1 LSENPVLPPERPAG
15 AEVPERIGKYDVV
28 RPLGKGAMGV
38 VYHARDSLLDRD
50 VALKVMLRQFAADPE
65 QKHRFEREARA
76 VAKLMHPNVVLV
88 FDLGYHTDRSPYIA
102 MELLQGQDLLQA
114 LRQGIPLPLDRK
126 VSIILQ
132 VLDGL
137 GHAHQSG
144 IVHRDIKPANIFICQ
159 DGTVKIMDFGVAR
172 FTAASVTATGIV
184 LGTANYMSPEQ
195 VEGVKVDGRS
205 DVFSVGSVLFELVVG
220 RKPFQAE
227 SLMKTL
233 FKIAHDEPVMTLP
246 PGPENEALRPILQKA
261 MAKKVAER
269 YQTAADFA
277 FALREYL
284 MTVGAGVASA
294 PVATPTPEPVA
305 EAHVREPTID
315 LRAAPM
321 VAPEPTGQAQP
332 ADPSALFK
340 LMREIY
346 LGRKSGHLH
355 FTHGKERRSLL
366 IHDGHILHGTSD
378 VLGEHLGDVL
388 VRYGLLDQRE
398 LNQATRVVLKD
409 RKRLGVVLGE
419 QGLMDT
425 ERLSSAVSLH
435 VREILFN
442 VAERGGV
449 SSAFEE
455 TATDDLAGDSAA
467 SKLSTV
473 EMILETARRV
483 QDPSVVGRVLGDLDR
498 VLVASDNPQL
508 RFQNIALTPK
518 EGFVMSRIDGTLTAR
533 EVFTLIPLPPEDTER
548 SLFVLLC
555 TGAVEYRTT
564 GAREAPGSGVRAAR
578 AAAAAAAAAASPA
591 PPTAPPAA
599 PPPARPAAP
608 PAAVSA
614 SPVTTPPPA
623 TPTRASGSADAVQQ
637 HGARVRQL
645 LEARRQLIVNAYEA
659 MATKN
664 HFEFLGV
671 PRTASEL
678 QVKEAYFRLARPLHP
693 DSNRDPGLSDIQDKR
708 EAAFHRLSQA
718 YETLRDPQK
727 RGRYEA
733 DLDARAPKRRPEPTP
748 PPPPDPGPPV
758 RTQADRL
765 AEAAAALESA
775 RQAEKLYKE
784 EKYWDAIQLLER
796 AIPRLERNAKPKAQ
810 VLLARAYMKNPNWG
824 RRAEELL
831 QRVLQDSPDY
841 ADAYVTLGNL
851 YRASQ
856 LKSRAQ
862 AMYRKAVQA
871 QPGHAEALAE
881 LASLDGEGPP
891 DGATR
896 LKKFFSKS

>member
-137 GHAHQSG
+137 GHAHHSG
-144 IVHRDIKPANIFICQ
+144 IVHRDIKPANIFICL

-233 FKIAHDEPVMTLP
+233 FKIAHDEPTMTLP

-261 MAKKVAER
+261 MAKKVGER
-269 YQTAADFA
+269 YQSAADFA

-284 MTVGAGVASA
+284 MTVGAGAASA
-294 PVATPTPEPVA
+294 PVATPPPEPVA
-305 EAHVREPTID
+305 DVHVREPTID

-321 VAPEPTGQAQP
+321 VAPEPAPAAP

-355 FTHGKERRSLL
+355 FSHGKERRSLL
-366 IHDGHILHGTSD
+366 IHDGRILHGTSD

-388 VRYGLLDQRE
+388 VRYGLLEQTE
-398 LNQATRVVLKD
+398 LNQATKVVLKD

-425 ERLSSAVSLH
+425 ERLSNAVSLH

-449 SSAFEE
+449 SYAFEE

-498 VLVASDNPQL
+498 VLVASDKPQL

-555 TGAVEYRTT
+555 TGAVEHRTT

-578 AAAAAAAAAASPA
+578 AAAAAAAAASPA
-591 PPTAPPAA
+591 PAAAPPAPAAAPPAA
-599 PPPARPAAP
+599 PPAA
-608 PAAVSA
+608 ASA
-614 SPVTTPPPA
+614 SPVTPPPAPA
-623 TPTRASGSADAVQQ
+623 TPTPASGSADAVQQ
-637 HGARVRQL
+637 HAARVRQL
-645 LEARRQLIVNAYEA
+645 LEARRQLIVNAHEA
-659 MATKN
+659 MATRN

-671 PRTASEL
+671 PRTATEA

-748 PPPPDPGPPV
+748 TPPPEP
-758 RTQADRL
+758 RTPIRTEADRVT
-765 AEAAAALESA
+765 EAALALESV
-775 RQAEKLYKE
+775 RQAEKLFKE
-784 EKYWDAIQLLER
+784 EKYWDAIQLLEP
-796 AIPRLERNAKPKAQ
+796 AIRRLERNSKLKAQ

-841 ADAYVTLGNL
+841 ADAYVALGNV

-881 LASLDGEGPP
+881 LASLDGEGPEG
-891 DGATR
+891 GATR

>member
-1 LSENPVLPPERPAG
+1 MSENPVSPPDRPAS
-15 AEVPERIGKYDVV
+15 AEAPERIGKYDIV

-38 VYHARDSLLDRD
+38 VYHAHDSLLDRD

-88 FDLGYHTDRSPYIA
+88 FDLGYHTDHSPYIA
-102 MELLQGQDLLQA
+102 MELLKGQDLLQA
-114 LRQGIPLPLDRK
+114 LRLGIPLPLDRK

-137 GHAHQSG
+137 AHAHQTG
-144 IVHRDIKPANIFICQ
+144 IVHRDVKPANIFICE

-195 VEGVKVDGRS
+195 VEGIKVDGRS
-205 DVFSVGSVLFELVVG
+205 DLFSVGSVLFELVVG
-220 RKPFQAE
+220 RKPFQAD

-233 FKIAHDEPVMTLP
+233 FKIAHDEPSYTLP
-246 PGPENEALRPILQKA
+246 AGAENEALLPILQKA
-261 MAKKVAER
+261 MAKKVEER
-269 YQTAADFA
+269 YQSAADFA

-284 MTVGAGVASA
+284 MTAGASAATA
-294 PVATPTPEPVA
+294 PVATPPA
-305 EAHVREPTID
+305 EAPATETHVREPTID

-321 VAPEPTGQAQP
+321 VAPEPAAPSQP
-332 ADPSALFK
+332 SADPRALFK
-340 LMREIY
+340 LMREVY

-366 IHDGHILHGTSD
+366 IHRGHILHGTSD

-388 VRYGLLDQRE
+388 VRYGLLEQPE
-398 LNQATRVVLKD
+398 LNQATRIVLKD
-409 RKRLGVVLGE
+409 RKRLGIVLAE

-442 VAERGGV
+442 VAGRGDG
-449 SSAFEE
+449 SYSFEE
-455 TATDDLAGDSAA
+455 TATDEGDGAA

-483 QDPSVVGRVLGDLDR
+483 QDPTVVSQVLGDLDR

-533 EVFTLIPLPPEDTER
+533 EVFTIIPLPPEDTER
-548 SLFVLLC
+548 SLFALLC
-555 TGAVEYRTT
+555 TGAVEYRTA
-564 GAREAPGSGVRAAR
+564 GAREAPGSGARAAR
-578 AAAAAAAAAASPA
+578 AAAAAAAAS
-591 PPTAPPAA
+591 
-599 PPPARPAAP
+599 PARPAAP
-608 PAAVSA
+608 AAPTAPSPAAA
-614 SPVTTPPPA
+614 APPPAAPAPPRTPPPA
-623 TPTRASGSADAVQQ
+623 SMKREADAIQ
-637 HGARVRQL
+637 GRQL
-645 LEARRQLIVNAYEA
+645 LEARRQLIVNAHEA

-671 PRTASEL
+671 PRTATEA

-693 DSNRDPGLSDIQDKR
+693 DSNRDPGLADLQDKR

-718 YETLRDPQK
+718 YETLRDPQR

-733 DLDARAPKRRPEPTP
+733 DLEARAPRRRPEPTP
-748 PPPPDPGPPV
+748 PPPSEPTPPV
-758 RTQADRL
+758 RTEADRMT
-765 AEAAAALESA
+765 EAALALESA
-775 RQAEKLYKE
+775 RQAEKAFKE
-784 EKYWDAIQLLER
+784 EKYWDAIQLLEP
-796 AIPRLERNAKPKAQ
+796 AIPRLERNVRVRAQ

-831 QRVLQDSPDY
+831 QRVVQESPDH
-841 ADAYVTLGNL
+841 ADAYVALGNL

-871 QPGHAEALAE
+871 QPGHPEALAE
-881 LASLDGEGPP
+881 LASLDEGPP
-891 DGATR
+891 EGGTR

>member
-1 LSENPVLPPERPAG
+1 M
-15 AEVPERIGKYDVV
+15 

-38 VYHARDSLLDRD
+38 VYHAHDSLLDRD

-102 MELLQGQDLLQA
+102 MELLKGQDLLQA
-114 LRQGIPLPLDRK
+114 LRLGIPLPLDRK

-137 GHAHQSG
+137 AHAHQTG
-144 IVHRDIKPANIFICQ
+144 IVHRDVKPANIFICE

-195 VEGVKVDGRS
+195 VEGAKVDGRS
-205 DVFSVGSVLFELVVG
+205 DVFSVGSVLFELIVG
-220 RKPFQAE
+220 RKPFQAD

-233 FKIAHDEPVMTLP
+233 YKIAHDEPSYTLP
-246 PGPENEALRPILQKA
+246 EGAENEALLPILQKA
-261 MAKKVAER
+261 LSKKVDER
-269 YQTAADFA
+269 YQSAADFA

-284 MTVGAGVASA
+284 MTAGASA
-294 PVATPTPEPVA
+294 ATAVVVTPPA
-305 EAHVREPTID
+305 EAAGTDPHTREPTID
-315 LRAAPM
+315 LSLRAAPM
-321 VAPEPTGQAQP
+321 VAPEPAAP
-332 ADPSALFK
+332 SKPSADPTALFK

-355 FTHGKERRSLL
+355 FAHGKERRSLL
-366 IHDGHILHGTSD
+366 IHGGHILHGTSD

-388 VRYGLLDQRE
+388 VRYGLLEQPA
-398 LNQATRVVLKD
+398 LNQATKIVLKD
-409 RKRLGVVLGE
+409 RKRLGAVLDE

-425 ERLSSAVSLH
+425 DRLSSAVSLH

-442 VAERGGV
+442 VAERGDG
-449 SSAFEE
+449 SYAFED
-455 TATDDLAGDSAA
+455 TATDEGDSAA
-467 SKLSTV
+467 SKLSTL

-483 QDPSVVGRVLGDLDR
+483 QDPGVVSHVLGDLDR
-498 VLVASDNPQL
+498 VLVTSDNPEL
-508 RFQNIALTPK
+508 RTQNIALTPK

-533 EVFTLIPLPPEDTER
+533 EVFTIIPLPPEDTER

-555 TGAVEYRTT
+555 TGSVEYRTA
-564 GAREAPGSGVRAAR
+564 GAREAPGSGARAAR
-578 AAAAAAAAAASPA
+578 AAAAAAAGPSA
-591 PPTAPPAA
+591 PPPKSTVPTAPPRPTATTPPLAAA
-599 PPPARPAAP
+599 PRPAAP
-608 PAAVSA
+608 APA
-614 SPVTTPPPA
+614 PPA
-623 TPTRASGSADAVQQ
+623 PSATVKKESDAIQ
-637 HGARVRQL
+637 GRQL
-645 LEARRQLIVNAYEA
+645 LEARRQLIVNAHEA
-659 MATKN
+659 MAAKN

-671 PRTASEL
+671 PRAATEA

-693 DSNRDPGLSDIQDKR
+693 DSNRDPGLADLQGKR

-733 DLDARAPKRRPEPTP
+733 DLDARAPRRRPEPPSPSSAETSP
-748 PPPPDPGPPV
+748 AV
-758 RTQADRL
+758 RTEASRIT
-765 AEAAAALESA
+765 EAALAMESV
-775 RQAEKLYKE
+775 RQAEKAFKE
-784 EKYWDAIQLLER
+784 EKYWDAIQLLEP
-796 AIPRLERNAKPKAQ
+796 AIPRLERNSKVKAQ

-831 QRVLQDSPDY
+831 QRVIQESPDH
-841 ADAYVTLGNL
+841 ADAFVALGNL

-862 AMYRKAVQA
+862 
-871 QPGHAEALAE
+871 
-881 LASLDGEGPP
+881 
-891 DGATR
+891 
-896 LKKFFSKS
+896 

>member
-1 LSENPVLPPERPAG
+1 
-15 AEVPERIGKYDVV
+15 
-28 RPLGKGAMGV
+28 
-38 VYHARDSLLDRD
+38 
-50 VALKVMLRQFAADPE
+50 
-65 QKHRFEREARA
+65 
-76 VAKLMHPNVVLV
+76 
-88 FDLGYHTDRSPYIA
+88 

-137 GHAHQSG
+137 AHAHQTG

-172 FTAASVTATGIV
+172 FTAASTTATGIV

-205 DVFSVGSVLFELVVG
+205 DVFSVASVLFELVVG

-233 FKIAHDEPVMTLP
+233 FRIAHDEPTFTLP
-246 PGPENEALRPILQKA
+246 AGSENEALLPILKKA
-261 MAKKVAER
+261 MAKKVEER
-269 YQTAADFA
+269 YQSAAEFA

-284 MTVGAGVASA
+284 MTAGASAATA
-294 PVATPTPEPVA
+294 PVATAPA
-305 EAHVREPTID
+305 DASAGDSQAREQTID
-315 LRAAPM
+315 LRPLEAPM
-321 VAPEPTGQAQP
+321 VAPEPATPSRP
-332 ADPSALFK
+332 ADPTALFK
-340 LMREIY
+340 LMREIF

-366 IHDGHILHGTSD
+366 IHGGHILHGTSD
-378 VLGEHLGDVL
+378 VVGEHLGDVL
-388 VRYGLLDQRE
+388 VRYGLLEQPE
-398 LNQATRVVLKD
+398 LNQATKIVLKE
-409 RKRLGVVLGE
+409 RKRLGAVLAE
-419 QGLMDT
+419 RGLMDT

-442 VAERGGV
+442 VAERGDG
-449 SSAFEE
+449 SYAFED
-455 TATDDLAGDSAA
+455 TATDEGDGAA
-467 SKLSTV
+467 SKLSTI

-483 QDPSVVGRVLGDLDR
+483 QDPSVVSQVLGDIDR

-533 EVFTLIPLPPEDTER
+533 EVYTIIPLPPEDTER

-555 TGAVEYRTT
+555 TGAVEYRTA
-564 GAREAPGSGVRAAR
+564 GAREAPGSGARAAR
-578 AAAAAAAAAASPA
+578 AAAAAAA
-591 PPTAPPAA
+591 TAPPAPRAAAPAPAPAAVPAPSA
-599 PPPARPAAP
+599 PPAPAAP
-608 PAAVSA
+608 AAA
-614 SPVTTPPPA
+614 
-623 TPTRASGSADAVQQ
+623 RSGADTVQ
-637 HGARVRQL
+637 GRQL
-645 LEARRQLIVNAYEA
+645 LEARRQLIVNAHEA

-671 PRTASEL
+671 PRSATEA

-693 DSNRDPGLSDIQDKR
+693 DSNRDPGLADLQAKR

-733 DLDARAPKRRPEPTP
+733 DLDARTPRRPPPPPTP
-748 PPPPDPGPPV
+748 PPAEPAAPREV
-758 RTQADRL
+758 DRSV
-765 AEAAAALESA
+765 EVTMALESF
-775 RQAEKLYKE
+775 RQAEKLFKE
-784 EKYWDAIQLLER
+784 EKYWDAIQLLES
-796 AIPRLERNAKPKAQ
+796 AIPRLERVSRTRAQ

-831 QRVLQDSPDY
+831 QRVVQENPDF
-841 ADAYVTLGNL
+841 ADAYVALGNL

-871 QPGHAEALAE
+871 QPGHPEALAE
-881 LASLDGEGPP
+881 LAALDGDGPEGP
-891 DGATR
+891 TL
-896 LKKFFSKS
+896 LKKFFSKG

>member
-1 LSENPVLPPERPAG
+1 MSENPGSPPDRPPS
-15 AEVPERIGKYDVV
+15 AEAPERIGKYDVV

-38 VYHARDSLLDRD
+38 VYHAHDSLLDRD

-102 MELLQGQDLLQA
+102 MELLKGQDLLQA
-114 LRQGIPLPLDRK
+114 LRLGIPLPLDRK

-137 GHAHQSG
+137 AHAHQTG
-144 IVHRDIKPANIFICQ
+144 IVHRDVKPANIFICE

-195 VEGVKVDGRS
+195 VEGAKVDGRS

-233 FKIAHDEPVMTLP
+233 YKIAHDEPSYTLP
-246 PGPENEALRPILQKA
+246 EGAENEALLPILQKA
-261 MAKKVAER
+261 LSKKVEER

-284 MTVGAGVASA
+284 MTAGAGAASA
-294 PVATPTPEPVA
+294 AVATPPA
-305 EAHVREPTID
+305 EAPGTDAHTREPTID
-315 LRAAPM
+315 LSLRAAPM
-321 VAPEPTGQAQP
+321 VAPEPAAPSRPP
-332 ADPSALFK
+332 ADPTVLFK

-355 FTHGKERRSLL
+355 FTHGKGRRSLL
-366 IHDGHILHGTSD
+366 IHSGHILHGTSD

-388 VRYGLLDQRE
+388 VRYGLLEQPE
-398 LNQATRVVLKD
+398 LNQATRIVLKD
-409 RKRLGVVLGE
+409 RKRLGAVLAE

-425 ERLSSAVSLH
+425 ERLSNAVSLH

-442 VAERGGV
+442 VAERGDG
-449 SSAFEE
+449 SYAFED
-455 TATDDLAGDSAA
+455 TATGEGDSAA
-467 SKLSTV
+467 SRLSML

-483 QDPSVVGRVLGDLDR
+483 QDPSVVGHVLGDLDR
-498 VLVASDNPQL
+498 VLVASDDPEL
-508 RFQNIALTPK
+508 RIQNIALTPK

-533 EVFTLIPLPPEDTER
+533 EVFTIIPLPPEDTER

-555 TGAVEYRTT
+555 TGAVEYRTA

-578 AAAAAAAAAASPA
+578 AAAAAVTAGPTPRPEGPAVPTAPLQAAAAPKPTTPA
-591 PPTAPPAA
+591 PPPTAPPA
-599 PPPARPAAP
+599 
-608 PAAVSA
+608 
-614 SPVTTPPPA
+614 PVKKEA
-623 TPTRASGSADAVQQ
+623 YAIQG
-637 HGARVRQL
+637 RQL
-645 LEARRQLIVNAYEA
+645 LEARRQLIVNAHEA
-659 MATKN
+659 MAAKN

-671 PRTASEL
+671 PRTATEG

-693 DSNRDPGLSDIQDKR
+693 DSNRDPGLDDLQGKR
-708 EAAFHRLSQA
+708 DAAFHRLSQA

-733 DLDARAPKRRPEPTP
+733 DLDARAPRRRPEPTP
-748 PPPPDPGPPV
+748 PPAPASSPPV
-758 RTQADRL
+758 RTEADRVT
-765 AEAAAALESA
+765 EAALAMESV
-775 RQAEKLYKE
+775 RQAEKAFKE
-784 EKYWDAIQLLER
+784 EKYWDAIQLLEP
-796 AIPRLERNAKPKAQ
+796 AIPRLERNSKVKAQ

-831 QRVLQDSPDY
+831 QRVIQESPD

-862 AMYRKAVQA
+862 AMYRKAVQV
-871 QPGHAEALAE
+871 QPGHQEALAE
-881 LASLDGEGPP
+881 LAAFDGEGPP
-891 DGATR
+891 EGGTR

>member
-1 LSENPVLPPERPAG
+1 LSENSISPPERPPS
-15 AEVPERIGKYDVV
+15 AEAPERIGKYDIV

-38 VYHARDSLLDRD
+38 VYHAHDSLLDRD

-102 MELLQGQDLLQA
+102 MELLKGQDLLQA
-114 LRQGIPLPLDRK
+114 LRLGIPLPLDRK

-137 GHAHQSG
+137 AHAHQTG
-144 IVHRDIKPANIFICQ
+144 IVHRDIKPANIFICE

-195 VEGVKVDGRS
+195 VEGAKVDGRS
-205 DVFSVGSVLFELVVG
+205 DVFSVASVLFELVVG
-220 RKPFQAE
+220 RKPFQAD

-233 FKIAHDEPVMTLP
+233 YKIAHDEPSYTLP
-246 PGPENEALRPILQKA
+246 EGAENEALLPILQKA
-261 MAKKVAER
+261 LAKKVEER
-269 YQTAADFA
+269 YQSAADFA

-284 MTVGAGVASA
+284 MTAGASA
-294 PVATPTPEPVA
+294 ASAAVATPPA
-305 EAHVREPTID
+305 EAVGTDPHTREPTID
-315 LRAAPM
+315 LSLRAAPM
-321 VAPEPTGQAQP
+321 VAPEPAAP
-332 ADPSALFK
+332 SKPSADPTALFK

-355 FTHGKERRSLL
+355 FAHGKERRSLL
-366 IHDGHILHGTSD
+366 IHAGHILHGTSD

-388 VRYGLLDQRE
+388 VRYGLLEQPE
-398 LNQATRVVLKD
+398 LNQATKIVLKD
-409 RKRLGVVLGE
+409 RKRLGAVLAE

-425 ERLSSAVSLH
+425 DRLSNAVSLH

-442 VAERGGV
+442 VAERGDG
-449 SSAFEE
+449 SYAFED
-455 TATDDLAGDSAA
+455 TATDEGDSAA
-467 SKLSTV
+467 SKLSTL

-483 QDPSVVGRVLGDLDR
+483 QDPGVVSHVLGDLDR
-498 VLVASDNPQL
+498 VLVTSDNPEL
-508 RFQNIALTPK
+508 RTQNIALTPK

-533 EVFTLIPLPPEDTER
+533 EVFTIIPLPPEDTER

-555 TGAVEYRTT
+555 TGSVEYRTA
-564 GAREAPGSGVRAAR
+564 GARDAPGSGARAAR
-578 AAAAAAAAAASPA
+578 AAAAAAAAPSARPAASTV
-591 PPTAPPAA
+591 PTAPPPAAA
-599 PPPARPAAP
+599 PPRPAATAPPLAAAARPAAP
-608 PAAVSA
+608 APA
-614 SPVTTPPPA
+614 PVKKE
-623 TPTRASGSADAVQQ
+623 SDAIQ
-637 HGARVRQL
+637 GRQL
-645 LEARRQLIVNAYEA
+645 LEARRQLIVNAHEA
-659 MATKN
+659 MAAKN

-671 PRTASEL
+671 PRAATEA

-693 DSNRDPGLSDIQDKR
+693 DSNRDPGLADLQDKR

-733 DLDARAPKRRPEPTP
+733 DLDARAPRRRPEPTAP
-748 PPPPDPGPPV
+748 QAPAPGPSV
-758 RTQADRL
+758 RTEADRVT
-765 AEAAAALESA
+765 EAALAMESV
-775 RQAEKLYKE
+775 RQAEKAFKE
-784 EKYWDAIQLLER
+784 EKYWDAIQLLEP
-796 AIPRLERNAKPKAQ
+796 AIPRLERNSKVKAQ

-831 QRVLQDSPDY
+831 QRVVQENPDQ
-841 ADAYVTLGNL
+841 ADAFVALGNL

-871 QPGHAEALAE
+871 QPGHQEALAE
-881 LASLDGEGPP
+881 LAALDGEGPP
-891 DGATR
+891 EGGTR

>member
-1 LSENPVLPPERPAG
+1 LSENPLLPTERPAST
-15 AEVPERIGKYDVV
+15 EVPERIGKYDIV

-38 VYHARDSLLDRD
+38 VYHAHDSLLDRD
-50 VALKVMLRQFAADPE
+50 VALKVMLRQFATDPE

-102 MELLQGQDLLQA
+102 MELLKGQDLLQA

-137 GHAHQSG
+137 AHAHQTG

-205 DVFSVGSVLFELVVG
+205 DLFAVGSVLFELVVG
-220 RKPFQAE
+220 RKPFPAD

-233 FKIAHDEPVMTLP
+233 HRIAHDEPSYTLP
-246 PGPENEALRPILQKA
+246 EGAENAALLPILKKA
-261 MAKKVAER
+261 LSKKVEGR
-269 YQTAADFA
+269 YQTASEFAD
-277 FALREYL
+277 ALREYL
-284 MTVGAGVASA
+284 QTAGASAATA
-294 PVATPTPEPVA
+294 PVATPPAETAVA
-305 EAHVREPTID
+305 DIHIREPTID

-321 VAPEPTGQAQP
+321 VPPEAGAPRRPH
-332 ADPSALFK
+332 ADPTALFK

-366 IHDGHILHGTSD
+366 VHSGHILHGTSD

-388 VRYGLLDQRE
+388 VRYGLLEQPV
-398 LNQATRVVLKD
+398 LNQATKIVLKD
-409 RKRLGVVLGE
+409 RKRLGAVLGE

-425 ERLSSAVSLH
+425 DRLSNAVSLH

-442 VAERGGV
+442 VAERGDG
-449 SSAFEE
+449 SYAFED
-455 TATDDLAGDSAA
+455 TATAEGDSAA

-483 QDPSVVGRVLGDLDR
+483 QDPSVVSHVLGDPDR

-508 RFQNIALTPK
+508 RFQNISLTPK

-555 TGAVEYRTT
+555 TGAVEYRTA
-564 GAREAPGSGVRAAR
+564 GAREGIGSGVRAAR
-578 AAAAAAAAAASPA
+578 AAAAAGGPA
-591 PPTAPPAA
+591 RPSVATAPTAPTAGASAPFTTTPA
-599 PPPARPAAP
+599 PARSDVEALQA
-608 PAAVSA
+608 
-614 SPVTTPPPA
+614 
-623 TPTRASGSADAVQQ
+623 
-637 HGARVRQL
+637 RQL
-645 LEARRQLIVNAYEA
+645 LEARRQLIENAHEATVN
-659 MATKN
+659 KN

-671 PRTASEL
+671 PRTATEA

-693 DSNRDPGLSDIQDKR
+693 DSNRDPALADLQGKR

-733 DLDARAPKRRPEPTP
+733 DLNARAPRRPPPIPAPEPPAQSSP
-748 PPPPDPGPPV
+748 PI
-758 RTQADRL
+758 RTEADRATEVAL
-765 AEAAAALESA
+765 ALEA
-775 RQAEKLYKE
+775 VRQAEKLFKE
-784 EKYWDAIQLLER
+784 EKYWDAIQLLEP
-796 AIPRLERNAKPKAQ
+796 AIPRLERNSRVRAQ
-810 VLLARAYMKNPNWG
+810 VLLARAYMKNPNWR

-831 QRVLQDSPDY
+831 QRIVQESPDH
-841 ADAYVTLGNL
+841 ADAYVALGNL
-851 YRASQ
+851 YRTSQ

-862 AMYRKAVQA
+862 AMYRKAMQA
-871 QPGHAEALAE
+871 QPGHPEALAE
-881 LASLDGEGPP
+881 LASLDGEGPE
-891 DGATR
+891 GGTL
-896 LKKFFSKS
+896 LKKFFSKG

>member
-1 LSENPVLPPERPAG
+1 
-15 AEVPERIGKYDVV
+15 
-28 RPLGKGAMGV
+28 

-137 GHAHQSG
+137 AHAHQTG

-172 FTAASVTATGIV
+172 FTAASTTATGIV

-205 DVFSVGSVLFELVVG
+205 DVFSVASVLFELVVG

-233 FKIAHDEPVMTLP
+233 FRIAHDEPTFTLP
-246 PGPENEALRPILQKA
+246 AGSENEALLPILKKA
-261 MAKKVAER
+261 MAKKVEER
-269 YQTAADFA
+269 YQSAAEFA

-284 MTVGAGVASA
+284 MTAGASAATA
-294 PVATPTPEPVA
+294 PVATAPA
-305 EAHVREPTID
+305 DASAGDSQAREQTID
-315 LRAAPM
+315 LRPLEAPM
-321 VAPEPTGQAQP
+321 VAPEPATPSRP
-332 ADPSALFK
+332 ADPTALFK
-340 LMREIY
+340 LMREIF

-366 IHDGHILHGTSD
+366 IHGGHILHGTSD
-378 VLGEHLGDVL
+378 VVGEHLGDVL
-388 VRYGLLDQRE
+388 VRYGLLEQPE
-398 LNQATRVVLKD
+398 LNQATRIVLKE
-409 RKRLGVVLGE
+409 RKRLGMVLAE

-442 VAERGGV
+442 VAERGDG
-449 SSAFEE
+449 SYAFEE
-455 TATDDLAGDSAA
+455 TATAEGDSAA

-483 QDPSVVGRVLGDLDR
+483 QDPSVVSRVLGDLDR
-498 VLVASDNPQL
+498 ILVASDNPQL

-533 EVFTLIPLPPEDTER
+533 EVYTIIPLPPEDTER

-555 TGAVEYRTT
+555 TGAVEYRTA

-578 AAAAAAAAAASPA
+578 AAAAAAAAASTPPARPAGPA
-591 PPTAPPAA
+591 PPRPATAPPPPAPPVAAA
-599 PPPARPAAP
+599 PPPA
-608 PAAVSA
+608 AVRKEA
-614 SPVTTPPPA
+614 EA
-623 TPTRASGSADAVQQ
+623 IQG
-637 HGARVRQL
+637 RQL
-645 LEARRQLIVNAYEA
+645 LEARRQLIVNAHDA

-671 PRTASEL
+671 PRTATEA

-693 DSNRDPGLSDIQDKR
+693 DSNRDPGLADLQGKR

-733 DLDARAPKRRPEPTP
+733 DLEARAPRRPPAPTP
-748 PPPPDPGPPV
+748 PPEAAPV
-758 RTQADRL
+758 PAREVDRS
-765 AEAAAALESA
+765 AEAALALESV
-775 RQAEKLYKE
+775 RQAERLFKE
-784 EKYWDAIQLLER
+784 EKYWDAIQLLEP
-796 AIPRLERNAKPKAQ
+796 AIPRLERNSRMRAQ

-831 QRVLQDSPDY
+831 QRVVQENGDY
-841 ADAYVTLGNL
+841 ADAYVALGNL

-871 QPGHAEALAE
+871 QPGHPEALAE
-881 LASLDGEGPP
+881 LAALDGEGPE
-891 DGATR
+891 GGTL
-896 LKKFFSKS
+896 LKKFFSKG

>member
-1 LSENPVLPPERPAG
+1 MSENSISPPERPPS
-15 AEVPERIGKYDVV
+15 AEAPERIGKYDIV

-38 VYHARDSLLDRD
+38 VYHAHDSLLDRD

-102 MELLQGQDLLQA
+102 MELLKGQDLLQA
-114 LRQGIPLPLDRK
+114 LRLGIPLPLDRK

-137 GHAHQSG
+137 AHAHQTG
-144 IVHRDIKPANIFICQ
+144 IVHRDVKPANIFICE

-195 VEGVKVDGRS
+195 VEGAKVDGRS
-205 DVFSVGSVLFELVVG
+205 DVFSVGSVLFELIVG
-220 RKPFQAE
+220 RKPFQAD

-233 FKIAHDEPVMTLP
+233 YKIAHDEPSYTLP
-246 PGPENEALRPILQKA
+246 EGAENEALLPILQKA
-261 MAKKVAER
+261 LSKKVDER
-269 YQTAADFA
+269 YQSAADFA

-284 MTVGAGVASA
+284 MTAGASA
-294 PVATPTPEPVA
+294 ATAAVVTPPA
-305 EAHVREPTID
+305 EAAGTDPHTREPTID
-315 LRAAPM
+315 LSLRAAPM
-321 VAPEPTGQAQP
+321 VAPEPAAP
-332 ADPSALFK
+332 SKPSADPTALFK

-355 FTHGKERRSLL
+355 FAHGKERRSLL
-366 IHDGHILHGTSD
+366 IHGGHILHGTSD

-388 VRYGLLDQRE
+388 VRYGLLEQPA
-398 LNQATRVVLKD
+398 LNQATKIVLKD
-409 RKRLGVVLGE
+409 RKRLGAVLDE

-425 ERLSSAVSLH
+425 DRLSSAVSLH

-442 VAERGGV
+442 VAERGDG
-449 SSAFEE
+449 SYSFED
-455 TATDDLAGDSAA
+455 TATDEGDSAA
-467 SKLSTV
+467 SKLSTL

-483 QDPSVVGRVLGDLDR
+483 QDPGVVSHVLGDLDR
-498 VLVASDNPQL
+498 VLVTSDNPEL
-508 RFQNIALTPK
+508 RTQNIALTPK

-533 EVFTLIPLPPEDTER
+533 EVFTIIPLPPEDTER

-555 TGAVEYRTT
+555 TGSVEYRTA
-564 GAREAPGSGVRAAR
+564 GAREAPGSGARAAR
-578 AAAAAAAAAASPA
+578 AAAAAAAGPSA
-591 PPTAPPAA
+591 PPPKSTVPTAPPRPTATTPPLAAA
-599 PPPARPAAP
+599 PRPAAP
-608 PAAVSA
+608 APA
-614 SPVTTPPPA
+614 PPA
-623 TPTRASGSADAVQQ
+623 PSATVKKESDAIQ
-637 HGARVRQL
+637 GRQL
-645 LEARRQLIVNAYEA
+645 LEARRQLIVNAHEA
-659 MATKN
+659 MAAKN

-671 PRTASEL
+671 PRAATEA

-693 DSNRDPGLSDIQDKR
+693 DSNRDPGLADLQGKR

-733 DLDARAPKRRPEPTP
+733 DLDARAPRRRPEPPSPSAAETSP
-748 PPPPDPGPPV
+748 AV
-758 RTQADRL
+758 RTEASRIT
-765 AEAAAALESA
+765 EAALAMESV
-775 RQAEKLYKE
+775 RQAEKAFKE
-784 EKYWDAIQLLER
+784 EKYWDAIQLLEP
-796 AIPRLERNAKPKAQ
+796 AIPRLERNSKVKAQ

-831 QRVLQDSPDY
+831 QRVIQESPDH
-841 ADAYVTLGNL
+841 ADAFVVLGNL

-862 AMYRKAVQA
+862 SMYRKAVQA
-871 QPGHAEALAE
+871 QPGHQEALAE
-881 LASLDGEGPP
+881 LAALDGEGPP
-891 DGATR
+891 EGGTR

>member
-1 LSENPVLPPERPAG
+1 MSENPVSPPDRPAS

-38 VYHARDSLLDRD
+38 VYHAHDSLLDRD

-102 MELLQGQDLLQA
+102 MELLKGQDLLQA
-114 LRQGIPLPLDRK
+114 LRLGIPLPLDRK

-137 GHAHQSG
+137 AHAHQTG
-144 IVHRDIKPANIFICQ
+144 IVHRDVKPANIFICE

-233 FKIAHDEPVMTLP
+233 YKIAHDEPSYTLP
-246 PGPENEALRPILQKA
+246 EGAENEALLPILQKA
-261 MAKKVAER
+261 LSKKVEER

-277 FALREYL
+277 FSLREYL
-284 MTVGAGVASA
+284 MTAGAGAASA
-294 PVATPTPEPVA
+294 AVATPPA
-305 EAHVREPTID
+305 EAPGTDAHTREPTID
-315 LRAAPM
+315 LSLRAAPM
-321 VAPEPTGQAQP
+321 VAPEPAAPSRPP
-332 ADPSALFK
+332 ADPTVLFK

-355 FTHGKERRSLL
+355 FTHGKGRRSLL
-366 IHDGHILHGTSD
+366 IHSGHILHGTSD

-388 VRYGLLDQRE
+388 VRYGLLEQPA
-398 LNQATRVVLKD
+398 LNQATRIVLKD
-409 RKRLGVVLGE
+409 RKRLGAVLAE

-425 ERLSSAVSLH
+425 ERLSNAVSLH

-442 VAERGGV
+442 VAERGDG
-449 SSAFEE
+449 SYAFED
-455 TATDDLAGDSAA
+455 TATGEGDSAA
-467 SKLSTV
+467 SRLSML

-483 QDPSVVGRVLGDLDR
+483 QDPSVVGHVLGDLDR
-498 VLVASDNPQL
+498 VLVASDDPEL
-508 RFQNIALTPK
+508 RIQNIALTPK
-518 EGFVMSRIDGTLTAR
+518 EGFVMSRIDGTLTAH
-533 EVFTLIPLPPEDTER
+533 EVFTIIPLPPEDTER

-555 TGAVEYRTT
+555 TGAVEYRTA
-564 GAREAPGSGVRAAR
+564 GAREAPGSGARAAR
-578 AAAAAAAAAASPA
+578 AAAAAVTAGPTPRPEGPAVPTAPPQAAAAPRPTTPA
-591 PPTAPPAA
+591 PPPTAPPA
-599 PPPARPAAP
+599 
-608 PAAVSA
+608 
-614 SPVTTPPPA
+614 PVKKEA
-623 TPTRASGSADAVQQ
+623 TAIQG
-637 HGARVRQL
+637 RQL
-645 LEARRQLIVNAYEA
+645 LEARRQLIVNAHEA
-659 MATKN
+659 MAAKN

-671 PRTASEL
+671 PRTATEAE
-678 QVKEAYFRLARPLHP
+678 VKEAYFRLARPLHP
-693 DSNRDPGLSDIQDKR
+693 DSNRDPGLDDLQGKR
-708 EAAFHRLSQA
+708 DAAFHRLSQA

-733 DLDARAPKRRPEPTP
+733 DLDARAPRRRPEPTP
-748 PPPPDPGPPV
+748 PPAPASSPPV
-758 RTQADRL
+758 RTEADRVT
-765 AEAAAALESA
+765 EAALAMESV
-775 RQAEKLYKE
+775 RQAEKAFKE
-784 EKYWDAIQLLER
+784 EKYWDAIQLLEP
-796 AIPRLERNAKPKAQ
+796 AIPRLERNSKVKVKAQ

-831 QRVLQDSPDY
+831 QRVIQESPD

-862 AMYRKAVQA
+862 AMYRKAVQV
-871 QPGHAEALAE
+871 QPGHQEALAE
-881 LASLDGEGPP
+881 LAAFDGEGPP
-891 DGATR
+891 EGGTR

>member
-1 LSENPVLPPERPAG
+1 LSENPASPPDRPTS
-15 AEVPERIGKYDVV
+15 AEAPERIGKYDIV

-38 VYHARDSLLDRD
+38 VYHAHDSLLDRD
-50 VALKVMLRQFAADPE
+50 VALKVMLRQFATDPE

-102 MELLQGQDLLQA
+102 MELLKGQDLLQA
-114 LRQGIPLPLDRK
+114 LRLGIPLPLDRK

-137 GHAHQSG
+137 AHAHQTG
-144 IVHRDIKPANIFICQ
+144 IVHRDVKPANIFICE

-195 VEGVKVDGRS
+195 VEGIKVDGRS
-205 DVFSVGSVLFELVVG
+205 DLFSVGSVLFELVVG
-220 RKPFQAE
+220 RKPFHAE

-233 FKIAHDEPVMTLP
+233 FKIAHDEPSYTLP
-246 PGPENEALRPILQKA
+246 EGAENEALLPILQKA
-261 MAKKVAER
+261 LSKKVAER

-284 MTVGAGVASA
+284 MTAGASAATA
-294 PVATPTPEPVA
+294 PVATPAA
-305 EAHVREPTID
+305 EAAGADAHIREPTID
-315 LRAAPM
+315 LSLRAAPM
-321 VAPEPTGQAQP
+321 VAPEPAAPSQPP
-332 ADPSALFK
+332 ADPTTLFK

-355 FTHGKERRSLL
+355 FTHGKGRRSLL
-366 IHDGHILHGTSD
+366 IHSGHILHGTSD
-378 VLGEHLGDVL
+378 VVGEHLGDVL
-388 VRYGLLDQRE
+388 VRYGLLEQPE
-398 LNQATRVVLKD
+398 LNQATRIVLKD
-409 RKRLGVVLGE
+409 RKRLGAVLAE

-425 ERLSSAVSLH
+425 ERLSNAVSLH

-442 VAERGGV
+442 VAERGDG
-449 SSAFEE
+449 SYSFED
-455 TATDDLAGDSAA
+455 TATDEGDIAA
-467 SKLSTV
+467 SKLSTL

-483 QDPSVVGRVLGDLDR
+483 QDPGVVSHVLGDLDR

-533 EVFTLIPLPPEDTER
+533 EVFTIIPLPPEDTER

-555 TGAVEYRTT
+555 TGAVEYRTV
-564 GAREAPGSGVRAAR
+564 GAREAPGSGARAAR
-578 AAAAAAAAAASPA
+578 AAAAAAAAPSPRPA
-591 PPTAPPAA
+591 GPTAPPAPPQAAAAPKPTTTPPKPTTPA
-599 PPPARPAAP
+599 PPPPAP
-608 PAAVSA
+608 PARVKKE
-614 SPVTTPPPA
+614 
-623 TPTRASGSADAVQQ
+623 ADAL
-637 HGARVRQL
+637 HGRQL
-645 LEARRQLIVNAYEA
+645 LEARRQLIVNAHEA
-659 MATKN
+659 MAAKN

-671 PRTASEL
+671 PRTATEA

-693 DSNRDPGLSDIQDKR
+693 DSNRDPGLADLQGKR

-718 YETLRDPQK
+718 YETLRDAQK

-733 DLDARAPKRRPEPTP
+733 DLDARMPRRRPEPTP
-748 PPPPDPGPPV
+748 PPPPEPSPSV
-758 RTQADRL
+758 RTEADRQT
-765 AEAAAALESA
+765 EAALAMESV
-775 RQAEKLYKE
+775 RQAEKAFKE
-784 EKYWDAIQLLER
+784 EKYWDAIQLLEP
-796 AIPRLERNAKPKAQ
+796 AIPRLERNSKVRAQ

-831 QRVLQDSPDY
+831 QRVVQESPDH

-871 QPGHAEALAE
+871 EPGHQEALAE
-881 LASLDGEGPP
+881 LAALDGEGPP
-891 DGATR
+891 EGATR

>member
-1 LSENPVLPPERPAG
+1 LSETPVSPPDRSAS
-15 AEVPERIGKYDVV
+15 AEVPERIGKYDIV

-126 VSIILQ
+126 VSIVLQ

-137 GHAHQSG
+137 AHAHQTG

-172 FTAASVTATGIV
+172 FTAASTTATGIV

-205 DVFSVGSVLFELVVG
+205 DVFSVASVLFELVVG

-233 FKIAHDEPVMTLP
+233 YRIAHDEPAFTLP
-246 PGPENEALRPILQKA
+246 AGPENEALLPILQKA
-261 MAKKVAER
+261 MAKKVEER
-269 YQTAADFA
+269 YQSASEFA

-284 MTVGAGVASA
+284 MTAGASAATA
-294 PVATPTPEPVA
+294 PVATVPADAPTSESHA
-305 EAHVREPTID
+305 REQTID
-315 LRAAPM
+315 LRPLEAPM
-321 VAPEPTGQAQP
+321 VAPEPAAPSRP
-332 ADPSALFK
+332 ADPTALFK

-366 IHDGHILHGTSD
+366 IHGGHILHGTSD
-378 VLGEHLGDVL
+378 VVGEHLGDVL
-388 VRYGLLDQRE
+388 VRYGLLEQPD
-398 LNQATRVVLKD
+398 LNQATKVVLRE
-409 RKRLGVVLGE
+409 RKRLGVVLAE
-419 QGLMDT
+419 RGLMDT
-425 ERLSSAVSLH
+425 ERLSNAVSLH

-442 VAERGGV
+442 VAERGDG
-449 SSAFEE
+449 SYAFED
-455 TATDDLAGDSAA
+455 TATDEGDNAG
-467 SKLSTV
+467 SKLSTI

-483 QDPSVVGRVLGDLDR
+483 QDPSVVSHVLGDIDR

-508 RFQNIALTPK
+508 RFQSIALTPK

-555 TGAVEYRTT
+555 TGAVEYRTA
-564 GAREAPGSGVRAAR
+564 GAREAPGSGARAAR
-578 AAAAAAAAAASPA
+578 AAAAAAAAPPPRPAAPASPGPAPTAASPA
-591 PPTAPPAA
+591 PAPAAAA
-599 PPPARPAAP
+599 PPSAAAR
-608 PAAVSA
+608 
-614 SPVTTPPPA
+614 
-623 TPTRASGSADAVQQ
+623 SGAEIQ
-637 HGARVRQL
+637 GRQL
-645 LEARRQLIVNAYEA
+645 LEARRQLIANAHDA

-671 PRTASEL
+671 PRNATEA

-693 DSNRDPGLSDIQDKR
+693 DSNRDPGLADLQAKR
-708 EAAFHRLSQA
+708 EAAFHRLSLA

-733 DLDARAPKRRPEPTP
+733 DLEARAPRRP
-748 PPPPDPGPPV
+748 PPPPPPAEPAAV
-758 RTQADRL
+758 PREVDRS
-765 AEAAAALESA
+765 AEVAMALESF
-775 RQAEKLYKE
+775 RQAEKLFKE
-784 EKYWDAIQLLER
+784 EKYWDAIQLLEP
-796 AIPRLERNAKPKAQ
+796 AIPRLERAARTRAQ

-831 QRVLQDSPDY
+831 QRVLQENPEY
-841 ADAYVTLGNL
+841 ADAYVALGNL

-862 AMYRKAVQA
+862 TMYRKAVQA

-881 LASLDGEGPP
+881 LAALDGEGPEGP
-891 DGATR
+891 TL
-896 LKKFFSKS
+896 LKKFFSKG

>member
-1 LSENPVLPPERPAG
+1 MSENPVSPPDRPAS
-15 AEVPERIGKYDVV
+15 ADVPERIGKYDIV

-50 VALKVMLRQFAADPE
+50 VALKVMLRQFATDPE

-102 MELLQGQDLLQA
+102 MELLNGQDLLQA

-137 GHAHQSG
+137 AHAHQTG
-144 IVHRDIKPANIFICQ
+144 IVHRDVKPANIFICQ

-205 DVFSVGSVLFELVVG
+205 DLFSVGSVLFELVVG
-220 RKPFQAE
+220 RKPFLAE

-233 FKIAHDEPVMTLP
+233 YKIAHDEPVYTLP
-246 PGPENEALRPILQKA
+246 EGAENEALLPILQKA
-261 MAKKVAER
+261 LSKNVDER

-284 MTVGAGVASA
+284 MTAGASA
-294 PVATPTPEPVA
+294 ATAAVVTPAA
-305 EAHVREPTID
+305 EAVGTELHVREPTID
-315 LRAAPM
+315 LSLRAAPM
-321 VAPEPTGQAQP
+321 VAPEPAAPSQSS
-332 ADPSALFK
+332 ADPTALFK

-366 IHDGHILHGTSD
+366 IHSGHILHGTSD

-388 VRYGLLDQRE
+388 VRYGLLEQPE
-398 LNQATRVVLKD
+398 LNQATKIVLKD
-409 RKRLGVVLGE
+409 RKRLGVVLAE

-425 ERLSSAVSLH
+425 ERLSNAVSLH

-442 VAERGGV
+442 VAERGDG
-449 SSAFEE
+449 SYAFED
-455 TATDDLAGDSAA
+455 TGTDEGDTAA

-483 QDPSVVGRVLGDLDR
+483 QDPSVVSQVLGDLDR

-508 RFQNIALTPK
+508 RFQNVALTPK

-533 EVFTLIPLPPEDTER
+533 EVFTIIPLPPEDTER

-555 TGAVEYRTT
+555 TGAVEYRTA
-564 GAREAPGSGVRAAR
+564 GAREASGSGVRAAR
-578 AAAAAAAAAASPA
+578 AAAAAAAAGPTPRPPA
-591 PPTAPPAA
+591 PPAAPSPAAAPPAA
-599 PPPARPAAP
+599 PPAKPAAP
-608 PAAVSA
+608 PTAGRNEAEA
-614 SPVTTPPPA
+614 IQ
-623 TPTRASGSADAVQQ
+623 G
-637 HGARVRQL
+637 RQL
-645 LEARRQLIVNAYEA
+645 LEGRRQLITNAHEA

-671 PRTASEL
+671 PRTATEA

-693 DSNRDPGLSDIQDKR
+693 DSNRDPGLADLQGKR

-733 DLDARAPKRRPEPTP
+733 DLKARAPRQPAPVTP
-748 PPPPDPGPPV
+748 PPPEPGPPV
-758 RTQADRL
+758 RTEADR
-765 AEAAAALESA
+765 ATEAALALESV
-775 RQAEKLYKE
+775 RQAERLFKE
-784 EKYWDAIQLLER
+784 EKYWDAIQLLEP
-796 AIPRLERNAKPKAQ
+796 AIPRLERHSKMKAQ
-810 VLLARAYMKNPNWG
+810 VVLARAYMKNPNWG

-831 QRVLQDSPDY
+831 QRVVQENPDH
-841 ADAYVTLGNL
+841 ADAYVALGNL

-871 QPGHAEALAE
+871 QPGHPEALAE
-881 LASLDGEGPP
+881 LATLDGEGPE
-891 DGATR
+891 GGTL
-896 LKKFFSKS
+896 LKKFFSKG

>member
-1 LSENPVLPPERPAG
+1 MSENSISPPERPPS
-15 AEVPERIGKYDVV
+15 AEAPERIGKYDIV

-38 VYHARDSLLDRD
+38 VYHAHDSLLDRD

-102 MELLQGQDLLQA
+102 MELLKGQDLLQA
-114 LRQGIPLPLDRK
+114 LRLGIPLPLDRK

-137 GHAHQSG
+137 AHAHQTG
-144 IVHRDIKPANIFICQ
+144 IVHRDVKPANIFICE

-195 VEGVKVDGRS
+195 VEGAKVDGRS
-205 DVFSVGSVLFELVVG
+205 DVFSVGSVLFELIVG
-220 RKPFQAE
+220 RKPFQAD

-233 FKIAHDEPVMTLP
+233 YRIAHDEPSYTLP
-246 PGPENEALRPILQKA
+246 EGAENEALLPILQKA
-261 MAKKVAER
+261 LAKKVEER
-269 YQTAADFA
+269 YQSAADFA

-284 MTVGAGVASA
+284 MTAGASA
-294 PVATPTPEPVA
+294 ATAVVVTPPA
-305 EAHVREPTID
+305 EAAGTDPHTREPTID
-315 LRAAPM
+315 LSLRAAPM
-321 VAPEPTGQAQP
+321 VAPEPAAP
-332 ADPSALFK
+332 SKPSADPTALFK

-355 FTHGKERRSLL
+355 FAHGKERRSLL
-366 IHDGHILHGTSD
+366 IHGGHILHGTSD

-388 VRYGLLDQRE
+388 VRYGLLEQPA
-398 LNQATRVVLKD
+398 LNQATKIVLKD
-409 RKRLGVVLGE
+409 RKRLGAVLDE

-425 ERLSSAVSLH
+425 DRLSSAVSLH

-442 VAERGGV
+442 VAERGDG
-449 SSAFEE
+449 SYAFED
-455 TATDDLAGDSAA
+455 TATDEGDSAA
-467 SKLSTV
+467 SKLSTL

-483 QDPSVVGRVLGDLDR
+483 QDPGVVSHVLGDLDR
-498 VLVASDNPQL
+498 VLVTSDNPEL
-508 RFQNIALTPK
+508 RTQNIALTPK

-533 EVFTLIPLPPEDTER
+533 EVFTIIPLPPEDTER

-555 TGAVEYRTT
+555 TGSVEYRTA
-564 GAREAPGSGVRAAR
+564 GAREAPGSGARAAR
-578 AAAAAAAAAASPA
+578 AAAAAAAGPSA
-591 PPTAPPAA
+591 PPPKSTVPTAPPRPTATTPPLAA
-599 PPPARPAAP
+599 SPRPAAP
-608 PAAVSA
+608 APA
-614 SPVTTPPPA
+614 PPA
-623 TPTRASGSADAVQQ
+623 PSATVKKESDAIQ
-637 HGARVRQL
+637 GRQL
-645 LEARRQLIVNAYEA
+645 LEARRQLIVNAHEA
-659 MATKN
+659 MAAKN

-671 PRTASEL
+671 PRAATEA

-693 DSNRDPGLSDIQDKR
+693 ASNRDPGLADLQGKR

-733 DLDARAPKRRPEPTP
+733 DLDARAPRRRPEPPSPSSAETSP
-748 PPPPDPGPPV
+748 AV
-758 RTQADRL
+758 RTEASRMT
-765 AEAAAALESA
+765 EAALAMESV
-775 RQAEKLYKE
+775 RQAEKAFKE
-784 EKYWDAIQLLER
+784 EKYWDAIQLLEP
-796 AIPRLERNAKPKAQ
+796 AIPRLERNSKVKAQ

-831 QRVLQDSPDY
+831 QRVIQESPDH
-841 ADAYVTLGNL
+841 ADAFVALGNL

-862 AMYRKAVQA
+862 SMYRKAVQA
-871 QPGHAEALAE
+871 QPGHEEALAE
-881 LASLDGEGPP
+881 LAALDGEGPP
-891 DGATR
+891 EGGTR

>member
-1 LSENPVLPPERPAG
+1 
-15 AEVPERIGKYDVV
+15 
-28 RPLGKGAMGV
+28 MGV
-38 VYHARDSLLDRD
+38 VYHARDSMLDRD

-88 FDLGYHTDRSPYIA
+88 FDLGYHTDKSPYIA
-102 MELLQGQDLLQA
+102 MELLKGQDLLQA

-137 GHAHQSG
+137 AHAHQTG
-144 IVHRDIKPANIFICQ
+144 IVHRDVKPANIFICQ

-172 FTAASVTATGIV
+172 FTAASNTATGIV

-195 VEGVKVDGRS
+195 VEGIKVDGRS

-233 FKIAHDEPVMTLP
+233 YKIAHDEPTYSLP
-246 PGPENEALRPILQKA
+246 AGDENEALLPILQKA
-261 MAKKVAER
+261 MSKKVEER
-269 YQTAADFA
+269 YQSAADFA

-284 MTVGAGVASA
+284 MTAGASAASA
-294 PVATPTPEPVA
+294 PVATPPA
-305 EAHVREPTID
+305 EAAATDSHTREPTLD
-315 LRAAPM
+315 LSLRAAPM
-321 VAPEPTGQAQP
+321 VAPEPAAPSQPP
-332 ADPSALFK
+332 ADPTALFK

-355 FTHGKERRSLL
+355 FTHGRERRSLL
-366 IHDGHILHGTSD
+366 IHGGHILHGTSD
-378 VLGEHLGDVL
+378 VVGEHLGDVL
-388 VRYGLLDQRE
+388 VRYGLLEQPV
-398 LNQATRVVLKD
+398 LNQATKIVLKE
-409 RKRLGVVLGE
+409 RKRLGAVLAE
-419 QGLMDT
+419 RGLMDT

-442 VAERGGV
+442 VAERGDG
-449 SSAFEE
+449 SYAFED
-455 TATDDLAGDSAA
+455 TATDEGDSAA

-483 QDPSVVGRVLGDLDR
+483 QEPSVVSRVLGDLDR

-508 RFQNIALTPK
+508 RFQNVALTPK

-533 EVFTLIPLPPEDTER
+533 EVFTIIPLPPEDTER
-548 SLFVLLC
+548 SLFALLC
-555 TGAVEYRTT
+555 TGAVEYRTA
-564 GAREAPGSGVRAAR
+564 GAREAPGSGARAAR
-578 AAAAAAAAAASPA
+578 AAAAAAAAASPARAAGPGAPAPAPPAAGSPA
-591 PPTAPPAA
+591 PPAPAPPAA
-599 PPPARPAAP
+599 ARSEAE
-608 PAAVSA
+608 
-614 SPVTTPPPA
+614 
-623 TPTRASGSADAVQQ
+623 GIK
-637 HGARVRQL
+637 GRQL
-645 LEARRQLIVNAYEA
+645 LEARRQLITNAHEA
-659 MATKN
+659 MASKN

-671 PRTASEL
+671 PRNATEA

-693 DSNRDPGLSDIQDKR
+693 DSNRDPGLADLQGKR

-727 RGRYEA
+727 RSRYEA
-733 DLDARAPKRRPEPTP
+733 DLDARAPRRP
-748 PPPPDPGPPV
+748 PPPAAPPEPAPTPRELDRSAEVALAVESV
-758 RTQADRL
+758 RQAD
-765 AEAAAALESA
+765 
-775 RQAEKLYKE
+775 KLFKE
-784 EKYWDAIQLLER
+784 EKYWDAIQLLEP
-796 AIPRLERNAKPKAQ
+796 AIPRLERHSKPKAQ
-810 VLLARAYMKNPNWG
+810 VILARAYMKNPNWG

-831 QRVLQDSPDY
+831 QRVVHENPDY
-841 ADAYVTLGNL
+841 ADAYVALGNL

-881 LASLDGEGPP
+881 LAALDGEGPEGP
-891 DGATR
+891 TL
-896 LKKFFSKS
+896 LKKFFSKG

>member
-1 LSENPVLPPERPAG
+1 MNETPVSPPDRSTS
-15 AEVPERIGKYDVV
+15 AEVPERIGKYDIV

-50 VALKVMLRQFAADPE
+50 VALKVMLRQFSADPE

-137 GHAHQSG
+137 AHAHQTG

-172 FTAASVTATGIV
+172 FTAASTTATGIV

-195 VEGVKVDGRS
+195 VEGLKVDGRS
-205 DVFSVGSVLFELVVG
+205 DVFSVASVLFELVVG

-233 FKIAHDEPVMTLP
+233 FRIAHEEPAFTLP
-246 PGPENEALRPILQKA
+246 AGPENEALLPILKKA
-261 MAKKVAER
+261 MAKKVEER
-269 YQTAADFA
+269 YQSASEFA

-284 MTVGAGVASA
+284 MTAGASAATA
-294 PVATPTPEPVA
+294 PVATPPA
-305 EAHVREPTID
+305 EAPPVDAPLREPTID
-315 LRAAPM
+315 LSLREAPL
-321 VAPEPTGQAQP
+321 VAPEPATPSRP
-332 ADPSALFK
+332 ADPTALFK
-340 LMREIY
+340 LMREIF

-366 IHDGHILHGTSD
+366 IHGGHILHGTSD

-388 VRYGLLDQRE
+388 VRYGLLEQPE
-398 LNQATRVVLKD
+398 LNQATKIVLKE
-409 RKRLGVVLGE
+409 RKRLGAVLAE
-419 QGLMDT
+419 RGLMDT

-442 VAERGGV
+442 VAERGDG
-449 SSAFEE
+449 SYAFED
-455 TATDDLAGDSAA
+455 TATDEGDSAA
-467 SKLSTV
+467 SKLSTI

-483 QDPSVVGRVLGDLDR
+483 QDPSVVSQVLGDIDR

-508 RFQNIALTPK
+508 RFQSIALTPK

-555 TGAVEYRTT
+555 TGAVEYRTV
-564 GAREAPGSGVRAAR
+564 GAREAPGSGARAAR
-578 AAAAAAAAAASPA
+578 AAAAAAAA
-591 PPTAPPAA
+591 PPL
-599 PPPARPAAP
+599 RPAAP
-608 PAAVSA
+608 ASPEPAPAPAAG
-614 SPVTTPPPA
+614 PA
-623 TPTRASGSADAVQQ
+623 PAAAPAPAAPAAARSGADTVQ
-637 HGARVRQL
+637 GRQL
-645 LEARRQLIVNAYEA
+645 LEARRQLIANAHDA

-671 PRTASEL
+671 PRNASEA

-693 DSNRDPGLSDIQDKR
+693 DSNRDAGLADLQGKR
-708 EAAFHRLSQA
+708 EAAFHRLSLA

-727 RGRYEA
+727 RSRYEA
-733 DLDARAPKRRPEPTP
+733 DLDARAPRRPPPPTP
-748 PPPPDPGPPV
+748 PPAEPAAVPREV
-758 RTQADRL
+758 DRS
-765 AEAAAALESA
+765 AEVTMALESF
-775 RQAEKLYKE
+775 RQAEKLFKE
-784 EKYWDAIQLLER
+784 EKYWDAIQLLEP
-796 AIPRLERNAKPKAQ
+796 AIPRLERSARMRAQ

-831 QRVLQDSPDY
+831 QRVVQENPDF
-841 ADAYVTLGNL
+841 ADAYVALGHL

-871 QPGHAEALAE
+871 QPGHPEALAE
-881 LASLDGEGPP
+881 LAALDGEGPEGP
-891 DGATR
+891 TL
-896 LKKFFSKS
+896 LKKFFSKG

>member
-1 LSENPVLPPERPAG
+1 MSENSISPPERPPS
-15 AEVPERIGKYDVV
+15 AEAPERIGKYDIV

-38 VYHARDSLLDRD
+38 VYHAHDSLLDRD

-102 MELLQGQDLLQA
+102 MELLKGQDLLQA
-114 LRQGIPLPLDRK
+114 LRLGIPLPLDRK

-137 GHAHQSG
+137 AHAHQTG
-144 IVHRDIKPANIFICQ
+144 IVHRDVKPANIFICE

-195 VEGVKVDGRS
+195 VEGAKVDGRS
-205 DVFSVGSVLFELVVG
+205 DVFSVGSVLFELIVG
-220 RKPFQAE
+220 RKPFQAD

-233 FKIAHDEPVMTLP
+233 YKIAHDEPSYTLP
-246 PGPENEALRPILQKA
+246 EGAENEALLPILQKA
-261 MAKKVAER
+261 LSKKVEER
-269 YQTAADFA
+269 YQSAADFA

-284 MTVGAGVASA
+284 MTAGASA
-294 PVATPTPEPVA
+294 ATAVVVTPPA
-305 EAHVREPTID
+305 EAAGTDPHTREPTID
-315 LRAAPM
+315 LSLRAAPM
-321 VAPEPTGQAQP
+321 VAPEPAAP
-332 ADPSALFK
+332 SKPSADPTALFK

-355 FTHGKERRSLL
+355 FAHGKERRSLL
-366 IHDGHILHGTSD
+366 IHGGHILHGTSD

-388 VRYGLLDQRE
+388 VRYGLLEQPA
-398 LNQATRVVLKD
+398 LNQATKIVLKD
-409 RKRLGVVLGE
+409 RKRLGAVLDE

-425 ERLSSAVSLH
+425 DRLSSAVSLH

-442 VAERGGV
+442 VAERGDG
-449 SSAFEE
+449 SYAFED
-455 TATDDLAGDSAA
+455 TATDEGDSAA
-467 SKLSTV
+467 SKLSTL

-483 QDPSVVGRVLGDLDR
+483 QDPGVVSHVLGDLDR
-498 VLVASDNPQL
+498 VLVTSDNPEL
-508 RFQNIALTPK
+508 RTQNIALTPK

-533 EVFTLIPLPPEDTER
+533 EVFTIIPLPPEDTER

-555 TGAVEYRTT
+555 TGSVEYRTA
-564 GAREAPGSGVRAAR
+564 GAREAPGSGARAAR
-578 AAAAAAAAAASPA
+578 AAAAAAAGPSA
-591 PPTAPPAA
+591 PPPKSTVPTAPPRPTATTPPLAAA
-599 PPPARPAAP
+599 PRPAAP
-608 PAAVSA
+608 APA
-614 SPVTTPPPA
+614 PPA
-623 TPTRASGSADAVQQ
+623 PSATVKKESDAIQ
-637 HGARVRQL
+637 GRQL
-645 LEARRQLIVNAYEA
+645 LEARRQLIVNAHEA
-659 MATKN
+659 MAAKN

-671 PRTASEL
+671 PRAATEA

-693 DSNRDPGLSDIQDKR
+693 DSNRDPGLADLQGKR

-733 DLDARAPKRRPEPTP
+733 DLDARAPRRRPEPPSPSSAETSP
-748 PPPPDPGPPV
+748 AV
-758 RTQADRL
+758 RTEASRIT
-765 AEAAAALESA
+765 EAALAMESV
-775 RQAEKLYKE
+775 RQAEKAFKE
-784 EKYWDAIQLLER
+784 EKYWDAIQLLEP
-796 AIPRLERNAKPKAQ
+796 AIPRLERNSKVKAQ

-831 QRVLQDSPDY
+831 QRVIQESPDH
-841 ADAYVTLGNL
+841 ADAFVALGNL

-862 AMYRKAVQA
+862 SMYRKAVQA
-871 QPGHAEALAE
+871 QPGHQEALAE
-881 LASLDGEGPP
+881 LAALDGEGPP
-891 DGATR
+891 EGGTR

>member
-1 LSENPVLPPERPAG
+1 LIENPVLPPERPAG

-137 GHAHQSG
+137 GHAHNSG

-205 DVFSVGSVLFELVVG
+205 DVFSVGSVLFELLVG

-233 FKIAHDEPVMTLP
+233 FKIAHDEPTMTLP

-261 MAKKVAER
+261 MAKKADER

-284 MTVGAGVASA
+284 MTVGAGAASA
-294 PVATPTPEPVA
+294 AVVTPPPEPVA

-321 VAPEPTGQAQP
+321 VAPEPAP
-332 ADPSALFK
+332 APATDPSALFK

-366 IHDGHILHGTSD
+366 IHGGRILHGTSD

-398 LNQATRVVLKD
+398 LNQATKVVLRD
-409 RKRLGVVLGE
+409 RKRLGIVLGE

-425 ERLSSAVSLH
+425 ERLSNAVSLH

-508 RFQNIALTPK
+508 RFQNIALTPT

-555 TGAVEYRTT
+555 TGAVEHRTT
-564 GAREAPGSGVRAAR
+564 GAREAPGSGARAAR
-578 AAAAAAAAAASPA
+578 AAAAAAASPAPAAAPPATPPAAASASPV
-591 PPTAPPAA
+591 A
-599 PPPARPAAP
+599 PPPA
-608 PAAVSA
+608 
-614 SPVTTPPPA
+614 PA
-623 TPTRASGSADAVQQ
+623 TPAPASGSADTVQQ

-671 PRTASEL
+671 PRTATEV

-748 PPPPDPGPPV
+748 PPPPDPGPAV
-758 RTQADRL
+758 RTEADRL
-765 AEAAAALESA
+765 AGVAAALESA

-796 AIPRLERNAKPKAQ
+796 AIPRLERGPKLKAQ
-810 VLLARAYMKNPNWG
+810 VLLARAFMKNPNWG

-891 DGATR
+891 DGPTR

>member
-1 LSENPVLPPERPAG
+1 LSENPVSPPDRPSS
-15 AEVPERIGKYDVV
+15 AEVPERIGKYDIV

-38 VYHARDSLLDRD
+38 VYHAHDSLLDRD
-50 VALKVMLRQFAADPE
+50 VALKVMLRQFATDPE

-102 MELLQGQDLLQA
+102 MELLKGQDLLQA
-114 LRQGIPLPLDRK
+114 LRQGIPLALDRK

-137 GHAHQSG
+137 AHAHQTG
-144 IVHRDIKPANIFICQ
+144 IVHRDVKPANIFICQ

-195 VEGVKVDGRS
+195 VEGAKVDGRS
-205 DVFSVGSVLFELVVG
+205 DLFGVGSVLFELVVG

-233 FKIAHDEPVMTLP
+233 YKIAHDEPAYTVP
-246 PGPENEALRPILQKA
+246 EGAENEALLPILQKA
-261 MAKKVAER
+261 MAKNVEER
-269 YQTAADFA
+269 YQTASDFA

-284 MTVGAGVASA
+284 MTAGASAATA
-294 PVATPTPEPVA
+294 PVATAPA
-305 EAHVREPTID
+305 EAAAPDSQIREPTID
-315 LRAAPM
+315 LSLREAPM
-321 VAPEPTGQAQP
+321 VAPEPAAPSQP
-332 ADPSALFK
+332 AADPTALFK

-355 FTHGKERRSLL
+355 FTHGRERRSLL
-366 IHDGHILHGTSD
+366 IHSGHILHGTSD

-388 VRYGLLDQRE
+388 VRYGLLEQPE
-398 LNQATRVVLKD
+398 LNQATKIVLKD
-409 RKRLGVVLGE
+409 RKRLGVVLAE

-442 VAERGGV
+442 VAERGDG
-449 SSAFEE
+449 SYSFED
-455 TATDDLAGDSAA
+455 TATDEGDSAA

-483 QDPSVVGRVLGDLDR
+483 QDPSVVSHVLGDLDR

-533 EVFTLIPLPPEDTER
+533 EVFTIIPLPPEDTER

-555 TGAVEYRTT
+555 TGAVEYRTA

-578 AAAAAAAAAASPA
+578 AAAAAAAAAAGSPA
-591 PPTAPPAA
+591 RAAGPAAPAAAAPPAA
-599 PPPARPAAP
+599 APAAP
-608 PAAVSA
+608 PAPAA
-614 SPVTTPPPA
+614 APAPPPPA
-623 TPTRASGSADAVQQ
+623 AAKRESEGIK
-637 HGARVRQL
+637 GRQL
-645 LEARRQLIVNAYEA
+645 LENRRLLIENAHEA

-671 PRTASEL
+671 PRNATEA

-693 DSNRDPGLSDIQDKR
+693 DSNRDPGLADLQGKR

-718 YETLRDPQK
+718 YETLRDPHK

-733 DLDARAPKRRPEPTP
+733 DLDARAPRRP
-748 PPPPDPGPPV
+748 PPPPPPPEAPAPPREV
-758 RTQADRL
+758 DRS
-765 AEAAAALESA
+765 AEAALSLESF
-775 RQAEKLYKE
+775 RQAERLFKE
-784 EKYWDAIQLLER
+784 EKFWDAIQLLEP
-796 AIPRLERNAKPKAQ
+796 AIPRLERNSRVRAQ

-831 QRVLQDSPDY
+831 QRVVQENPDH
-841 ADAYVTLGNL
+841 ADAYVALGNL

-881 LASLDGEGPP
+881 LAALDGDGPEG
-891 DGATR
+891 GTL
-896 LKKFFSKS
+896 LKKFFSRS

>member
-1 LSENPVLPPERPAG
+1 MSENPAPPPDRSPS
-15 AEVPERIGKYDVV
+15 AEAPERIGKYDVV

-38 VYHARDSLLDRD
+38 VYHAHDSLLDRD

-102 MELLQGQDLLQA
+102 MELLKGQDLLQA
-114 LRQGIPLPLDRK
+114 LRLGIPLPLDRK

-137 GHAHQSG
+137 AHAHQTG
-144 IVHRDIKPANIFICQ
+144 IVHRDVKPANIFICE

-195 VEGVKVDGRS
+195 VEGAKVDGRS
-205 DVFSVGSVLFELVVG
+205 DVFSVGSVLFELIVG
-220 RKPFQAE
+220 RKPFQAD

-233 FKIAHDEPVMTLP
+233 YKIAHDEPSYTLP
-246 PGPENEALRPILQKA
+246 EGAENEALLPILQKA
-261 MAKKVAER
+261 MAKKVEER
-269 YQTAADFA
+269 YQSAADFA

-284 MTVGAGVASA
+284 MTAGASA
-294 PVATPTPEPVA
+294 ASAAVATPPA
-305 EAHVREPTID
+305 EAAGTTREPTID
-315 LRAAPM
+315 LSLRAAPM
-321 VAPEPTGQAQP
+321 VAPEPAAPSQP
-332 ADPSALFK
+332 SADPTALFK

-355 FTHGKERRSLL
+355 FAHGKERRSLL
-366 IHDGHILHGTSD
+366 IHSGHILHGTSD

-388 VRYGLLDQRE
+388 VRYGLLEQPE
-398 LNQATRVVLKD
+398 LNQATRIVLKD
-409 RKRLGVVLGE
+409 RKRLGAVLAE

-425 ERLSSAVSLH
+425 ERLSNAVSLH

-442 VAERGGV
+442 VAERGDG
-449 SSAFEE
+449 SYAFED
-455 TATDDLAGDSAA
+455 TATDESDGAA
-467 SKLSTV
+467 SKLSTL

-483 QDPSVVGRVLGDLDR
+483 QDPGVVSHVLGDLDR
-498 VLVASDNPQL
+498 VLVTSDDPQL
-508 RFQNIALTPK
+508 RIQNIALTPK

-533 EVFTLIPLPPEDTER
+533 EVFTIIPLPPEDTER

-555 TGAVEYRTT
+555 TGAVEYRTA
-564 GAREAPGSGVRAAR
+564 GAREAPGSGARAAR
-578 AAAAAAAAAASPA
+578 AAAAAAGPA
-591 PPTAPPAA
+591 PARPPVPTAPPQAAAAPKPTTAA
-599 PPPARPAAP
+599 PPSATATRPTAPAPAP
-608 PAAVSA
+608 PAPA
-614 SPVTTPPPA
+614 PVKKE
-623 TPTRASGSADAVQQ
+623 ADAIQ
-637 HGARVRQL
+637 GRQL
-645 LEARRQLIVNAYEA
+645 LEARRQLIVNAHEA
-659 MATKN
+659 MAAKN

-671 PRTASEL
+671 PRTATEA

-693 DSNRDPGLSDIQDKR
+693 DSNRDPGLDDLQGKR

-733 DLDARAPKRRPEPTP
+733 DLDARAPRRRPEPTP
-748 PPPPDPGPPV
+748 PPASESGPPV
-758 RTQADRL
+758 RTEASRITEGAL
-765 AEAAAALESA
+765 AMESV
-775 RQAEKLYKE
+775 RQAEKAFKE
-784 EKYWDAIQLLER
+784 EKYWDAIQLLEP
-796 AIPRLERNAKPKAQ
+796 AISRLERSSKVKAQ

-831 QRVLQDSPDY
+831 QRVVQESPDQ
-841 ADAYVTLGNL
+841 ADAFVALGNL

-871 QPGHAEALAE
+871 QPGHQEALAE
-881 LASLDGEGPP
+881 LAALDGEGPP
-891 DGATR
+891 EGGTR